1 MNKKLLFIINPHS
14 GKGRIKGK
22 LLDIVDIFVKSGFDV
37 MVHTTQKVQDACD
50 TVSKIGSDFDIVVVS
65 GGDGTLNEVIR
76 GVMEIPQE
84 KRPKIGYIPTGT
96 TNDFAS
102 NMNIPKNMIKASNN
116 IISGAPFMCD
126 VGGFNKKHFAY
137 VAAFGAFTEVSYET
151 PQQYKNTLGQL
162 AYFLEGIK
170 KLYNLP
176 YYKMKVICD
185 EEVIEDEFMLGMVSN
200 SNRIAG
206 IKTKKALKAQFNDG
220 LFEVLLIKRPKTLME
235 VSDLTTR
242 LLTQDLSSDLITVLR
257 TSKIQFQTEEPVRW
271 TLDGEFGGSV
281 RTANISVKKE
291 AVSLIV

>member
-14 GKGRIKGK
+14 GKGKIKGK
-22 LLDIVDIFVKSGFDV
+22 LLEIIDIFVKSGWDV
-37 MVHTTQKVQDACD
+37 VVHTTQKVQDACD
-50 TVSKIGSDFDIVVVS
+50 TVSDIGADFDRIVVS

-76 GVMEIPQE
+76 GIMEIPEE
-84 KRPKIGYIPTGT
+84 KRPEVGYIPAGT

-102 NMNIPKNMIKASNN
+102 NMNISRNMIKASQSIVN
-116 IISGAPFMCD
+116 GTPFMCD

-137 VAAFGAFTEVSYET
+137 VAAFGAFADVSYET

-170 KLYNLP
+170 KIYNLP
-176 YYKMKVICD
+176 YYKMKVTCD
-185 EEVIEDEFMLGMVSN
+185 DRIIEDEFMLGMVSN

-235 VSDLTTR
+235 VSDLATR
-242 LLTQDLSSDLITVLR
+242 LLTQDISSDLITVLR
-257 TSKIQFQTEEPVRW
+257 TSKIQFQAEEPIPW
-271 TLDGEFGGSV
+271 TLDGEFGGSL

-291 AVSLIV
+291 AVKLII